1 MPTDDEPRTSQ
12 DSTPL
17 PRDVELG
24 PADHQPESRIRGFQI
39 LFQKY
44 FLSLCG
50 WILAFV
56 STAVSIA
63 ALLPAFR
70 GLLLSDKQ
78 LRLAEWSAL
87 KDYLDQC
94 KEDSKAGH
102 ISEDCKAALAKSLP
116 PPPGLFY
123 SDNLDLGSWGTSYRA
138 GFVGLELQSIKTLAF
153 MVLPWSVLMVC
164 WLHRTWRRTRSRHP
178 DKYASATKSRERPTR
193 KSLKTS

>member
-12 DSTPL
+12 DLAPL

-24 PADHQPESRIRGFQI
+24 PADHQSESRTRGLKI

-50 WILAFV
+50 WILALV

-94 KEDSKAGH
+94 KEDSVSGPSTIKG
-102 ISEDCKAALAKSLP
+102 ISPSN
-116 PPPGLFY
+116 FI
-123 SDNLDLGSWGTSYRA
+123 R
-138 GFVGLELQSIKTLAF
+138 
-153 MVLPWSVLMVC
+153 
-164 WLHRTWRRTRSRHP
+164 
-178 DKYASATKSRERPTR
+178 
-193 KSLKTS
+193 

>member
-12 DSTPL
+12 DLAPL

-24 PADHQPESRIRGFQI
+24 PADHQSESKTRGLKI
-39 LFQKY
+39 LFQKH

-50 WILAFV
+50 WILALV
-56 STAVSIA
+56 STAGSIA

-94 KEDSKAGH
+94 KENS
-102 ISEDCKAALAKSLP
+102 AALTKSLP
-116 PPPGLFY
+116 PPPGLSY
-123 SDNLDLGSWGTSYRA
+123 SDNLDLGSWGISYRS
-138 GFVGLELQSIKTLAF
+138 VGLEVKYIETLNF
-153 MVLPWSVLMVC
+153 MVICLPWSVVMVC
-164 WLHRTWRRTRSRHP
+164 WLYRTWRRTRSRHP
-178 DKYASATKSRERPTR
+178 DKYASVTKSRERPTR

>member
-1 MPTDDEPRTSQ
+1 MPTDGELRTSQ
-12 DSTPL
+12 DLAPL

-24 PADHQPESRIRGFQI
+24 PADHQSESKTQGLKI
-39 LFQKY
+39 LSQKY

-50 WILAFV
+50 WILALV

-94 KEDSKAGH
+94 KEDS
-102 ISEDCKAALAKSLP
+102 P
-116 PPPGLFY
+116 F
-123 SDNLDLGSWGTSYRA
+123 
-138 GFVGLELQSIKTLAF
+138 
-153 MVLPWSVLMVC
+153 
-164 WLHRTWRRTRSRHP
+164 
-178 DKYASATKSRERPTR
+178 
-193 KSLKTS
+193 

>member
-1 MPTDDEPRTSQ
+1 MATDDEPGTSQ
-12 DSTPL
+12 DSMPL

-24 PADHQPESRIRGFQI
+24 PADHQPESRTQGFRI
-39 LFQKY
+39 LFRKY

-50 WILAFV
+50 WILAFI

-94 KEDSKAGH
+94 REDSV
-102 ISEDCKAALAKSLP
+102 SD
-116 PPPGLFY
+116 LF
-123 SDNLDLGSWGTSYRA
+123 L
-138 GFVGLELQSIKTLAF
+138 
-153 MVLPWSVLMVC
+153 
-164 WLHRTWRRTRSRHP
+164 
-178 DKYASATKSRERPTR
+178 
-193 KSLKTS
+193 